1 MSVNSGYNH
10 EASRVVHSRT
20 ALYNYKYVSASQTFT
35 EAQLARGNLLAME
48 QFQIGTI
55 QDTASQCSERGPRS
69 ALKPR
74 AQTTVTRTKY
84 FISMPFTT

>member
-1 MSVNSGYNH
+1 MRHRELFIVELHFTITNMS
-10 EASRVVHSRT
+10 
-20 ALYNYKYVSASQTFT
+20 
-35 EAQLARGNLLAME
+35 AQVKLARGNLLAME
-48 QFQIGTI
+48 QFQIDTI

-84 FISMPFTT
+84 FIRY